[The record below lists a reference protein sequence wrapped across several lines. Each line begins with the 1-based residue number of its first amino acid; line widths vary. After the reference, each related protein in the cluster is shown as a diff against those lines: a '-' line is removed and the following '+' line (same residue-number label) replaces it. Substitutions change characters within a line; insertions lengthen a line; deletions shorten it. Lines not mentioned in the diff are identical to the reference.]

1 MKATRKSGLRMTET
15 ILARTG
21 GRGLETG
28 LGDSVVPSDGVAF
41 PIEVQATA

>member
-21 GRGLETG
+21 GGGPQTG
-28 LGDSVVPSDGVAF
+28 RGDSVVLSDGVAF
-41 PIEVQATA
+41 PIEVQATS